1 MINTQN
7 RSFRAVFAF
16 YDYLGVQTNQNVT
29 NNDYNSPTF
38 KKLLDSLQQQSWEL
52 ELIISGFAIFGL
64 FTAYDPLRIEMVN
77 AQNEDQ
83 VYRFVVYFILNIACS
98 ILLFNLLLHVI
109 LRGLWIGALGLRYVS
124 GDIEFEKL
132 SYSERFTNYLKKRII
147 SFDRYIANLENYCSV
162 LFAISFLLIFYVL
175 AMTMIILSI
184 VFVANY
190 IIEGS
195 IFPEQFGEIFGAIL
209 IVFIIFGMFLT
220 FIDFVT
226 QGWLKKKKWIS
237 RIYFPIYWIFSFITL
252 SFLYRPLVY
261 NFLDN
266 RFGKRLILL
275 LAPIYII
282 ILLITSLEY
291 RNSNYLEQ
299 DLNSSSIYANRENY
313 LDMMTEEGDF
323 PGSLVIPSKVISQ
336 PYLNIFVPFSE
347 NLENLVFAYNDS
359 LTPEDDR
366 RGLSSSIRVNSNWS
380 DKITSLSQKDSI
392 RKMYLQTFNE
402 MHSFRI
408 DTLEVDEEFILTT
421 GMKNILGFET
431 FLKIS
436 NLAEG
441 KHILRLRRKR
451 KEKDTVVTFTDVILP
466 FWYFKN

>member
-1 MINTQN
+1 M
-7 RSFRAVFAF
+7 
-16 YDYLGVQTNQNVT
+16 G

-64 FTAYDPLRIEMVN
+64 FTAYEPLRVEMLN
-77 AQNEDQ
+77 AENEDQ
-83 VYRFVVYFILNIACS
+83 IYRFVVYFILNIACS

-109 LRGLWIGALGLRYVS
+109 LRGLWIGSLGLRYVS

-132 SYSERFTNYLKKRII
+132 RYSERFTKYLQKRIV

-184 VFVANY
+184 VFVASY
-190 IIEGS
+190 VIEGDL
-195 IFPEQFGEIFGAIL
+195 FPKAFGSVFGAFL
-209 IVFIIFGMFLT
+209 IIFIVIGMFLT
-220 FIDFVT
+220 FIDFIT

-237 RIYFPIYWIFSFITL
+237 RLYFPIYWIFSFITL

-282 ILLITSLEY
+282 ILMITSLEY
-291 RNSNYLEQ
+291 RQSNYLDKEQ
-299 DLNSSSIYANRENY
+299 RSSTLFAKKENY
-313 LDMMTEEGDF
+313 LDMLTEEGDF
-323 PGSLVIPSKVISQ
+323 PGQVVIPSKVITK
-336 PYLNIFVPFSE
+336 PYLNVFVPFSE
-347 NLENLVFAYNDS
+347 NLEDRIFAYNDS
-359 LTPEDDR
+359 LTPENDR
-366 RGLSSSIRVNSNWS
+366 RGLSSSIQINTNWS
-380 DKITSLSQKDSI
+380 DQITSARQKDSI
-392 RKMYLQTFNE
+392 RKVYLKTFNE
-402 MHSFRI
+402 IYSFKI
-408 DTLEVDEEFILTT
+408 DTLEMDEDFIVTT
-421 GMKNILGFET
+421 GINNILGFET

-436 NLAEG
+436 NLDEG

-451 KEKDTVVTFTDVILP
+451 KEKDTVETRTDVILP

>member
-1 MINTQN
+1 M
-7 RSFRAVFAF
+7 A
-16 YDYLGVQTNQNVT
+16 

-77 AQNEDQ
+77 AQNEDHI
-83 VYRFVVYFILNIACS
+83 YRFVVYFILNIACS
-98 ILLFNLLLHVI
+98 ILLFNLLLHVV

-132 SYSERFTNYLKKRII
+132 KYSERFTNYLKKRII

-190 IIEGS
+190 IIDGS
-195 IFPEQFGEIFGAIL
+195 IFPEKFGEIFGAIL
-209 IVFIIFGMFLT
+209 IMFIIFGMFLT
-220 FIDFVT
+220 FIDFIT

-282 ILLITSLEY
+282 ILMITSLEY

-323 PGSLVIPSKVISQ
+323 PGSVVIPSKVITQ
-336 PYLNIFVPFSE
+336 PYLNVFVPFSE
-347 NLENLVFAYNDS
+347 NLENRVFAYNDS
-359 LTPEDDR
+359 LTPENDR
-366 RGLSSSIRVNSNWS
+366 RGLSSSIKVNSNWS

-392 RKMYLQTFNE
+392 RKMYLKTFDE
-402 MHSFRI
+402 MYSFRI

-436 NLAEG
+436 NLDEG

-451 KEKDTVVTFTDVILP
+451 KKKDTVVTFTDVILP

>member
-1 MINTQN
+1 MIIL
-7 RSFRAVFAF
+7 V
-16 YDYLGVQTNQNVT
+16 GQTNQTVGN
-29 NNDYNSPTF
+29 NNDYNSPSF
-38 KKLLDSLQQQSWEL
+38 RKLLDSLQQQSWEL

-64 FTAYDPLRIEMVN
+64 FTAYEPLRVEMLN
-77 AQNEDQ
+77 AENKDQ
-83 VYRFVVYFILNIACS
+83 IYRFVVYFILNIACS

-124 GDIEFEKL
+124 GDIEFDKL
-132 SYSERFTNYLKKRII
+132 RYSERFTNYLKKRIV

-190 IIEGS
+190 IIEGDLL
-195 IFPEQFGEIFGAIL
+195 PEGVSGVVGAIL
-209 IVFIIFGMFLT
+209 IMFIIIGMFLT
-220 FIDFVT
+220 FIDFIT

-282 ILLITSLEY
+282 ILMITSLEY
-291 RNSNYLEQ
+291 RQSNYLDKEQ
-299 DLNSSSIYANRENY
+299 RSSSMFAKKENY

-323 PGSLVIPSKVISQ
+323 PGGVVIPSKVITQ
-336 PYLNIFVPFSE
+336 PYLNVFVPFSE
-347 NLENLVFAYNDS
+347 SLENRVFAYKDS
-359 LTPEDDR
+359 LKPENDR
-366 RGLSSSIRVNSNWS
+366 RGLSSSIKISSNWS
-380 DKITSLSQKDSI
+380 DQITSARQKDSI
-392 RKMYLQTFNE
+392 RKVYLKTFNE
-402 MHSFRI
+402 IYSFRI
-408 DTLEVDEEFILTT
+408 DTLDMDEDFILTT
-421 GMKNILGFET
+421 GIKNVLGFET

-436 NLAEG
+436 NLDEG

-451 KEKDTVVTFTDVILP
+451 KEKDTVVTLTDVILP